1 MFKCN
6 RFKIVDNKIIGIYDT
21 DILGNNIDLFKKLL
35 RYYKIPYRYFNGKN
49 TDKLFIGLIFIN
61 KKQKKAY
68 KRMVTRYSNFKK
80 LTRAEQQE
88 LRQIRK
94 GYYLSKKYLNN
105 KPTDAEYG
113 IYEPLEQYSDFWSN
127 KDCSEWEK
135 LQKGIKYDKKTFDVV
150 FEKNELKKTYKSQID
165 QILEYLCKFISNSTL
180 EGDNYQ
186 IYKKMVT
193 LHKDK
198 IKKHMDYLKDN
209 PYDNLNDFLE
219 CMVLYGASHYE
230 NQNFW
235 KEVQKEL
242 QLSKKLN
249 LRG

>member
-49 TDKLFIGLIFIN
+49 TDKLFIGLIFTN

-113 IYEPLEQYSDFWSN
+113 IYEPLEQYSDFWNN

-135 LQKGIKYDKKTFDVV
+135 VQKGIKYDKKTFDVV
-150 FEKNELKKTYKSQID
+150 FEKKELKKTYKSQID
-165 QILEYLCKFISNSTL
+165 QILEYLCKFISNSTFK
-180 EGDNYQ
+180 GDSFEV
-186 IYKKMVT
+186 YKKMIT
-193 LHKDK
+193 LNKDK
-198 IKKHMDYLKDN
+198 IIKHMGYLKNN
-209 PYDNLNDFLE
+209 PYNSLEEFLE
-219 CMVLYGASHYE
+219 CIIIYGVTHTEKQS
-230 NQNFW
+230 FW
-235 KEVQKEL
+235 KDVYRKTK
-242 QLSKKLN
+242 SNRKPSF
-249 LRG
+249 RG